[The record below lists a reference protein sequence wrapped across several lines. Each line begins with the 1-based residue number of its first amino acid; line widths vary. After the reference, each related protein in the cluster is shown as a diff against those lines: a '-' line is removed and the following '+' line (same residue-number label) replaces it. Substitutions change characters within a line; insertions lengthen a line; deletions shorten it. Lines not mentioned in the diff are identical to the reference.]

1 MLRTFLSLTLFLSIA
16 SSAQITKKVCF
27 IGNSYTYTN
36 DLPTMVSSLAN
47 ADGNTLVK
55 DQNAPGGYT
64 FELHSTNATSL
75 SKISSNTWDF
85 VVLQEQ
91 SQLPSFPWTQ
101 VTTDV
106 LPYAEILCDS
116 IRQANS
122 CAIPLF
128 FDTWGRQ
135 FGDDQWDSID
145 TFTEMNQR
153 LYNAYEYMADEN
165 SGMLVPVGIA
175 FEHVNNDVAAIVPF
189 ANLYSGDG
197 SHPSVY
203 GTYLAACIFY
213 ETIFGVDPNGNTYYP
228 VSITGTQAAY
238 LQSVAH
244 HVLHDVDS
252 IAMDFTQ
259 PLADF
264 SYSASG
270 TTINFTNLS
279 EHAMEYH
286 WDFGDGNNS
295 SVENPNHDF
304 GAYGTYTITLV
315 ATYCDRA
322 DTTQIIITIDNLQ
335 LSETKQMF
343 QVYPNPANSNGFY
356 LNGYSANEQVEVFS
370 TDGQKIKTILPDETR
385 DLIFLPAGTYILKTK
400 TSSVVLLVLP

>member
-1 MLRTFLSLTLFLSIA
+1 MLRTFLSLSLFVSIA
-16 SSAQITKKVCF
+16 ASAQITKKVCF
-27 IGNSYTYTN
+27 IGNSYTATN
-36 DLPTMVSSLAN
+36 DLPSMVSSLAN

-55 DQNAPGGYT
+55 DENAPGGYT

-75 SKISSNTWDF
+75 SKISSNTWDY

-106 LPYAEILCDS
+106 LPFATILCDS
-116 IRQANS
+116 IRSANP

-153 LYNAYEYMADEN
+153 LYNAYEYMADDN
-165 SGMLVPVGIA
+165 SGMLAPIGIA
-175 FEHVNNDVAAIVPF
+175 FEHINNDIAAVVPF
-189 ANLYSGDG
+189 ASLYSGDG
-197 SHPSVY
+197 SHPSTY

-252 IAMDFTQ
+252 ISLDFTQ

-264 SYSASG
+264 DYTLSG
-270 TTINFTNLS
+270 TEINFTNLS
-279 EHAMEYH
+279 EHAMEYA

-295 SVENPNHDF
+295 SLENPVHDF
-304 GAYGTYTITLV
+304 GAYGTYTVTLI

-322 DTTQIIITIDNLQ
+322 DTTEIMITLDHLQ
-335 LSETKQMF
+335 LNEEQQQF
-343 QVYPNPANSNGFY
+343 QVYPNPANSNGFNLSGY
-356 LNGYSANEQVEVFS
+356 LANEPVEIFS
-370 TDGQKIKTILPDETR
+370 TDGRKVKTILPEETTYP
-385 DLIFLPAGTYILKTK
+385 IILPAGTYILKTK
-400 TSSVVLLVLP
+400 TSSVVLLVLE